1 MASSS
6 NGVKPPNST
15 TLTGRI
21 DALLPQTQCRQCG
34 YAGCLPY
41 AEAISS
47 GAADINRCPPGGN
60 AVIEDLAALLQRP
73 PIALDATCGVTKPP
87 AVALIDEAWCI
98 GCTLCIQA
106 CPVDA
111 IAGAAKLMHTVIA
124 QECTGCELCIPPCPV
139 DCITMTPVT
148 LAEEHGT
155 REHRLARAAHAR
167 RRYVARENRLA
178 TERAR
183 RALPPGKKTLTA
195 DQRKKQAAVERALA
209 SARARIQRIEK

>member
-1 MASSS
+1 M
-6 NGVKPPNST
+6 KPQDQT
-15 TLTGRI
+15 TLTARI

-47 GAADINRCPPGGN
+47 GAANLNRCPPGGD
-60 AVIEDLAALLQRP
+60 AVIKDLADLLQRP
-73 PIALDATCGVTKPP
+73 PVALDATCGVAKAP

-139 DCITMTPVT
+139 DCITMMP
-148 LAEEHGT
+148 LARPAEPNL
-155 REHRLARAAHAR
+155 RDHRLARAAHAR
-167 RRYVARENRLA
+167 MRYVARENRLA
-178 TERAR
+178 AEREK
-183 RALPPGKKTLTA
+183 RAPPGKKTITT
-195 DQRKKQAAVERALA
+195 DQRKKQTAVERALE
-209 SARARIQRIEK
+209 RARLRIQEKTK